1 MNKNDRYKAACA
13 ITREELARRGVKA
26 HQLEKENRLL
36 CDKLTHV
43 HGLLQDL
50 EEFMTRTNNW
60 RNLPTGGAK

>member
-1 MNKNDRYKAACA
+1 MNRDQPSAASVLDREIRDCPHTEILRLK
-13 ITREELARRGVKA
+13 
-26 HQLEKENRLL
+26 KENRLL

>member
-1 MNKNDRYKAACA
+1 MNRDQPSAASVLDREISCLHTEILRLK
-13 ITREELARRGVKA
+13 
-26 HQLEKENRLL
+26 KENRRL

-60 RNLPTGGAK
+60 QNLPTGGAK